1 MLRSFV
7 DQSDLDFDTR
17 CRLLE
22 IANITENEKED
33 YRKQFTFSSN
43 VSLNCLALA
52 EYIQSYVENN
62 GPHTENFI
70 NGLYTYLEKINKEI
84 EKIKQRP
91 DDLLIEKIKNI
102 IDRAK

>member
-1 MLRSFV
+1 MLRFFV

-33 YRKQFTFSSN
+33 YRKQFTFSSD
-43 VSLNCLALA
+43 VSLNCFALA

-91 DDLLIEKIKNI
+91 NDLLIEKIKNI